1 MPYFRKVNMPHKQQY
16 SIGELSQI
24 CNVSKKALR
33 FYDKIG
39 LIASMRQ
46 DYNNYRMYTHDEL
59 LLVPVLKYY
68 KQMGFKLDEMRSFIT
83 GQRGNV
89 HRALRK
95 AFEDK
100 LAELQAQQ
108 VELCRCEESV
118 RDWLTLIKEA
128 EMVVEENVH
137 EVAIKYVEPVSLLFQ
152 EQAFDGKD
160 IKSAVIN
167 LDFMNYVEKTDNA
180 ITGAVYIHFT
190 DMQKRIDGDS
200 QPIRVMQKILR
211 PYGGGG
217 TVDFGGCMMASCYHI
232 GSLENIHETYERFTS
247 WIKRH
252 GYTPGKDCYERYVTD
267 YWTTSNSSYHVTELL
282 IKVSRGFGDISR

>member
-1 MPYFRKVNMPHKQQY
+1 MNMPHKQQY

-39 LIASMRQ
+39 LISSLRQ

-68 KQMGFKLDEMRSFIT
+68 KQMGFKLDEMRSFIN

-89 HRALRK
+89 FRTLSK

-100 LAELQAQQ
+100 LAELQEQQ
-108 VELCRCEESV
+108 IELRRGEESV
-118 RDWLTLIKEA
+118 RDWLTLIKES

-137 EVAIKYVEPVSLLFQ
+137 EVSVKYVEPVSLLFQ
-152 EQAFDGKD
+152 EQSFDGKD
-160 IKSAVIN
+160 IKSSVIN

-180 ITGAVYIHFT
+180 ITGAVYIHFS
-190 DMQKRIDGDS
+190 DMQKRVEGSPQTIH
-200 QPIRVMQKILR
+200 VMQKILR

-217 TVDFGGCMMASCYHI
+217 RMEFGGHMMASCYHI
-232 GSLENIHETYERFTS
+232 GSLDNIHETYARFTS
-247 WIKRH
+247 WIARH
-252 GYTPGKDCYERYVTD
+252 GYIAGKDCYERYVTD
-267 YWTTSNSSYHVTELL
+267 YWTTSNCNYHVTELL
-282 IKVSRGFGDISR
+282 IKVSRGNAELSR